1 MLAESVEHWHT
12 TPMRKFVPLS
22 QRSSDEIRAQAE
34 LYQEMAAT
42 ARTPEA
48 KRGLE
53 ALVVRFAALAD
64 QQAAAESRSRRP
76 AHSTETDAMGMTSS
90 AP

>member
-1 MLAESVEHWHT
+1 M
-12 TPMRKFVPLS
+12 PMRKFVPLS
-22 QRSSDEIRAQAE
+22 QRSSGEIRAQAE
-34 LYQEMAAT
+34 LYQEMATT

-53 ALVVRFAALAD
+53 ALAVRFAALGD
-64 QQAAAESRSRRP
+64 QRAAAESRSRRP
-76 AHSTETDAMGMTSS
+76 ARAIETDAPGMISTMTST